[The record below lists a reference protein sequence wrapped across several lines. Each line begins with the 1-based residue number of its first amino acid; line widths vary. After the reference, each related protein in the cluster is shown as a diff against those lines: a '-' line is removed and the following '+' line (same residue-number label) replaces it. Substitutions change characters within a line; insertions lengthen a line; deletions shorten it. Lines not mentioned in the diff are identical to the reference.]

1 MANDVLGIAAGIAG
15 GLPPLRL
22 PKRRERKPDP
32 VAEAAAIAKRAR
44 KAAKRAEDERRTAE
58 GRANAYPAPRYGY
71 GYWDAP
77 EGILAELA
85 ETTNWRIRS
94 RERRALPGMER
105 PWFARYRGGLLL
117 HTIIRHIG
125 FGRARAML
133 VRGAL

>member
-1 MANDVLGIAAGIAG
+1 MLGIAAGIAG

-58 GRANAYPAPRYGY
+58 GRANAYPAPRSGY

-105 PWFARYRGGLLL
+105 PWKITRRLTQGRVRALGPWMTLDELARKYL
-117 HTIIRHIG
+117 
-125 FGRARAML
+125 
-133 VRGAL
+133 